1 MQLSYHLCHH
11 IIYGYQFASYHVD
24 TEMVI
29 CDTYQWD
36 EKHILQHFL
45 FIFIKIVNEPVNQI
59 MFCEITKKCNE
70 NDNFF
75 FSKSNGVTS
84 NI

>member
-1 MQLSYHLCHH
+1 MYMNPMQLSYHLCHH

-36 EKHILQHFL
+36 EKHIPP
-45 FIFIKIVNEPVNQI
+45 IFPFHLHQDSEWISESDYVL
-59 MFCEITKKCNE
+59 
-70 NDNFF
+70 
-75 FSKSNGVTS
+75 
-84 NI
+84 